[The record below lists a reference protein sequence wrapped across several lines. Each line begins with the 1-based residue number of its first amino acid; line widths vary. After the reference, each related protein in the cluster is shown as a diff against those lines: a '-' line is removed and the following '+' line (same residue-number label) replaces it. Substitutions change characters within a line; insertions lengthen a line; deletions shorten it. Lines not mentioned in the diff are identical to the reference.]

1 MSPSFGEWKV
11 LEFGYEYRQVF
22 YSLIMVEHENQS
34 NYTVIAQEI
43 ISIGFCL
50 SFPLCFVLC
59 VFLKDAYA
67 GVSSQLLD
75 HGKEQTEKR
84 TTTLRS
90 CPIQGSPQPCL
101 SSVIHPSNLASRSSL
116 TQVRLLELYIPCHG
130 IFFRLDLQ
138 VSFCRPIPMP
148 SSSEQI
154 LLPFL
159 GRLPRRRP
167 RTSACAL
174 GNTPFDLQR
183 CV

>member
-1 MSPSFGEWKV
+1 VSPSFGEWKV

-84 TTTLRS
+84 TNNVTILPDPRITSTL
-90 CPIQGSPQPCL
+90 
-101 SSVIHPSNLASRSSL
+101 SVICHTSKESR
-116 TQVRLLELYIPCHG
+116 
-130 IFFRLDLQ
+130 LQ
-138 VSFCRPIPMP
+138 VFSD
-148 SSSEQI
+148 SSS
-154 LLPFL
+154 
-159 GRLPRRRP
+159 
-167 RTSACAL
+167 TS
-174 GNTPFDLQR
+174 
-183 CV
+183 